1 MDTRTR
7 LKIKTIY
14 GKLLTVD
21 VEEETHEHISGKDKF
36 GAFVKVPK
44 NIIESCEPERREG
57 E

>member
-14 GKLLTVD
+14 GKLLTID
-21 VEEETHEHISGKDKF
+21 VEEETSEYISGKDKF

-44 NIIESCEPERREG
+44 NIIESCEPERRE